1 MYNFA
6 IKPWVS
12 VADPHLRNAPKG
24 PKGHRGVIVTK
35 TELSADGVLAGHVE
49 LCYANLIRC

>member
-1 MYNFA
+1 MPQKARRATEECGLY
-6 IKPWVS
+6 
-12 VADPHLRNAPKG
+12 G
-24 PKGHRGVIVTK
+24 PNCDK

>member
-1 MYNFA
+1 M
-6 IKPWVS
+6 
-12 VADPHLRNAPKG
+12 AP
-24 PKGHRGVIVTK
+24 IVTK